1 MNPVNQ
7 DASPVSPKR
16 GAKEETPPQGHDA
29 RSNDPETWVDE
40 HANALFRYA
49 ILRVRDRQAAEDLV
63 QETFLAAVRKTDSFR
78 FESSPRTWLI
88 GILKHKIIDYHRKI
102 SRERAAVSIDE
113 SDAAI
118 DSWFDRKGSWIKRP
132 SAWKTDPS
140 QLLEREEFWRVFE
153 KCLSALPARMG
164 EAFTLRMVDHQKV
177 AQVCK
182 VLAITPTNL
191 WVILHRARARLR
203 ACLDTTWFKKED

>member
-1 MNPVNQ
+1 M
-7 DASPVSPKR
+7 SPKR
-16 GAKEETPPQGHDA
+16 GANEETPPQGHDD

-78 FESSPRTWLI
+78 FESSMRTWLI
-88 GILKHKIIDYHRKI
+88 GILKHKIIDYHRKM
-102 SRERAAVSIDE
+102 SRERAVMPIDE
-113 SDAAI
+113 NDTVI

-132 SAWKTDPS
+132 GAWKTDPS
-140 QLLEREEFWRVFE
+140 RLLEREEFWLVFE
-153 KCLSALPARMG
+153 KCLSALPDRIG
-164 EAFTLRMVDHQKV
+164 EAFTLRMVDNLKS

-191 WVILHRARARLR
+191 WVMLHRARVRLR
-203 ACLDTTWFKKED
+203 ACLNANWFQHAD